1 MVTRCDE
8 LRSEEEKEETWE
20 NAYIATNSSPS
31 HTFLTWNYTEDN
43 TERNPEIERI
53 IFDILHYTLVT
64 AERAVRQM
72 KNQERNKREDE
83 MMKALKGMSVGRQVA
98 PDSLNG
104 KMTFEVL
111 IGASLPPSKA
121 GLRRKPFFKHILC
134 FSVPGVESANCGQ
147 RSVDFDSLLFQPIVS
162 NFLMCL
168 FIEKKKIFSKL
179 LFDP

>member
-83 MMKALKGMSVGRQVA
+83 MMKALKCMSVGRQVA
-98 PDSLNG
+98 PDSPNG

-121 GLRRKPFFKHILC
+121 GLRRKPFFRHTLC

-162 NFLMCL
+162 NF
-168 FIEKKKIFSKL
+168 
-179 LFDP
+179 

>member
-1 MVTRCDE
+1 MILAVCR
-8 LRSEEEKEETWE
+8 KGV
-20 NAYIATNSSPS
+20 TNSSPS

-43 TERNPEIERI
+43 SERNPEIERI
-53 IFDILHYTLVT
+53 IFDILHYTLIT

-72 KNQERNKREDE
+72 KNQERNQGEDE
-83 MMKALKGMSVGRQVA
+83 MMKALKGMSVSRQVA
-98 PDSLNG
+98 PDSPDG

-121 GLRRKPFFKHILC
+121 GLRRKPFFRHTLC

-162 NFLMCL
+162 NF
-168 FIEKKKIFSKL
+168 
-179 LFDP
+179 

>member
-83 MMKALKGMSVGRQVA
+83 MMKALKGMSVSRQVA
-98 PDSLNG
+98 PDSPDG

-121 GLRRKPFFKHILC
+121 GLRRKPFFRHTLC

-162 NFLMCL
+162 NF
-168 FIEKKKIFSKL
+168 
-179 LFDP
+179 